1 MEQVEKQR
9 EEAARLGREM
19 EDLQVHLLP
28 PSFVHISL
36 KTGHL
41 CVLNVFVHALKVYVG
56 HLQQSCSAVHVS
68 RAADVLFRLCC
79 NFLMRP
85 LMKPQAGPWPPDF
98 FMLRYSTFAAG
109 AG

>member
-36 KTGHL
+36 KTEY
-41 CVLNVFVHALKVYVG
+41 F
-56 HLQQSCSAVHVS
+56 
-68 RAADVLFRLCC
+68 
-79 NFLMRP
+79 
-85 LMKPQAGPWPPDF
+85 
-98 FMLRYSTFAAG
+98 
-109 AG
+109 